1 MQLFK
6 IGCVHTPIW
15 MTVVGNLDLVSK
27 PYMNATHWHI
37 KSSFQLTKQK
47 LNQISYPYKL
57 FFCNEIQLI
66 GILHRAPPKYVTK
79 LRDPDGVREC
89 CRSVRSTCSQSLNAG
104 SPLWRSLI
112 SFQFN
117 DWNRHPFS
125 TICKNEKVQL
135 PYASEIYYMLV
146 HYPRLQASHYFF
158 EQFESKRH
166 RVGHA
171 TTATR

>member
-1 MQLFK
+1 
-6 IGCVHTPIW
+6 

-112 SFQFN
+112 SFEFN
-117 DWNRHPFS
+117 DYS
-125 TICKNEKVQL
+125 TILYVKTRKFNWF
-135 PYASEIYYMLV
+135 IYQGYTTFWYIILV
-146 HYPRLQASHYFF
+146 HKLVIHFFNNLRVNATELGTRQQQRVNVWRLLWLA
-158 EQFESKRH
+158 KKN
-166 RVGHA
+166 GNN
-171 TTATR
+171 